1 MFISMSICM
10 TTSIINPRVQGMP
23 TNPLVHHIMT
33 EMELEMVECG
43 GAQTTSWPALTS
55 K

>member
-1 MFISMSICM
+1 MLIYM
-10 TTSIINPRVQGMP
+10 TTSIINPQISECP
-23 TNPLVHHIMT
+23 LTNPLVNHIMT

-43 GAQTTSWPALTS
+43 GAQTTTWPALTS